1 MAQEN
6 RKPIQPS
13 EPREQAAAA
22 DAILGDEGQINAEI
36 ETLRGEL
43 EDSKDRLLRA
53 MADLENYR
61 RRVHRE
67 MDDQRRHA
75 NTQLIRDLLPV
86 IDNLERALAAAD
98 KGGESAGLTQGVRMV
113 VQQLEAALTQHGC
126 VRIEA
131 QGQAFDPNLHEAVL
145 QQPSADYPPGT
156 VIQVVRPGFRL
167 HDRVVRASQVIVA
180 AAAPSADDGANAG
193 NG

>member
-1 MAQEN
+1 MSQEKHDN
-6 RKPIQPS
+6 PKQAKPHG
-13 EPREQAAAA
+13 AAAA

-36 ETLRGEL
+36 ESLRGEL

-67 MDDQRRHA
+67 MDDQRRYA

-86 IDNLERALAAAD
+86 IENLERALDAAEKA
-98 KGGESAGLTQGVRMV
+98 GEAAGLIQGVKMV
-113 VQQLEAALTQHGC
+113 VQQIEAVLGQHGC

-131 QGQAFDPNLHEAVL
+131 LGAAFDPSLHEAVM
-145 QQPSADYPPGT
+145 QQPSKDQPPGT

-167 HDRVVRASQVIVA
+167 YDRVVRPPQVIVA
-180 AAAPSADDGANAG
+180 SAPPAEDEGAGADR
-193 NG
+193 

>member
-6 RKPIQPS
+6 HKQSKPS
-13 EPREQAAAA
+13 EPREQAA

-36 ETLRGEL
+36 EVLRGEL

-75 NTQLIRDLLPV
+75 NTQLLRDLLPV
-86 IDNLERALAAAD
+86 IDNLERALEAAEKA
-98 KGGESAGLTQGVRMV
+98 GEAAGLTQGVKMV
-113 VQQLEAALTQHGC
+113 VQQLEAALQQHGC
-126 VRIEA
+126 VRIDA
-131 QGQAFDPNLHEAVL
+131 LGARFDPNLHEAVL
-145 QQPSADYPPGT
+145 QQPTQEHPPGT
-156 VIQVVRPGFRL
+156 VIHVVRPGFRL
-167 HDRVVRASQVIVA
+167 YDRVVRPSQVIVA
-180 AAAPSADDGANAG
+180 AAPPAEG
-193 NG
+193 NEDSSGNS